1 MVLQYN
7 NKIKLF
13 KISAETTA
21 AINALLAEK
30 SRENSELQ
38 VRLAEV
44 SDKYDSELAEVVN
57 QNESLVTDYNQV
69 QTELEELRNRYAV
82 DSAQLAASN
91 ETKLSAVSK
100 ELDELKIAYEKNR
113 ISNVSNEARVQV
125 LDQLVKELQSGSAID
140 STTLMDSAKY
150 KTEIVAL
157 SKEKER
163 LSDKLDGEQDARKL
177 LEDHVKVISEEM
189 NTLRQGF
196 SLAEKDKLEAQTR
209 LEVLSTYFKEKEM
222 QLQK

>member
-1 MVLQYN
+1 MLIIFFY
-7 NKIKLF
+7 IYT
-13 KISAETTA
+13 ETTA

-38 VRLAEV
+38 VKLADV

-57 QNESLVTDYNQV
+57 QNETLVSDYNQV
-69 QTELEELRNRYAV
+69 QL
-82 DSAQLAASN
+82 
-91 ETKLSAVSK
+91 
-100 ELDELKIAYEKNR
+100 ELDELRKQYTHDAEHLAK
-113 ISNVSNEARVQV
+113 SNEAKLQSVTTELAELKITHEEIRVANVSYDARIQV
-125 LDQLVKELQSGSAID
+125 LDQLVKELRSGQPFDTSA
-140 STTLMDSAKY
+140 LMDSAKH
-150 KTEIVAL
+150 KTELVAL

-163 LSDKLDGEQDARKL
+163 LADKLEGEQDARKL
-177 LEDHVKVISEEM
+177 LEDHVKVIGEEM

-209 LEVLSTYFKEKEM
+209 LEVLSTYFKEKET